1 MRAHKKHKPETD
13 IAENRNVP
21 NSVGKSPEAA
31 VRQSK
36 SITNQRSKV
45 FAQHAK
51 STSGLSQAQKNKR
64 KVAVKQVTLSRP
76 KSPATSEPKSHG
88 FFEELFDNN

>member
-13 IAENRNVP
+13 VAENRKVS

-36 SITNQRSKV
+36 SITNQRPKV
-45 FAQHAK
+45 FTQHAK
-51 STSGLSQAQKNKR
+51 SSSGVSQAQKNKK
-64 KVAVKQVTLSRP
+64 KVVARQVTLSRP